1 MRRSGGEEW
10 ERRRDEKKER
20 EGVGGEGGVRRER
33 KDLFQECRI
42 HGGGGGGIQSEVLVL
57 AIRNV
62 LAGVEVEGE
71 PGSSVAFENVG
82 LIFEAEERREG
93 ESESECEI
101 KGG

>member
-1 MRRSGGEEW
+1 MRRRSEKVWRGG
-10 ERRRDEKKER
+10 RRGEK
-20 EGVGGEGGVRRER
+20 GG

-57 AIRNV
+57 AIRNI